1 MSRTCPDA
9 ARSCVAGDRSRYG
22 TSMADPWNYA
32 GPVTL
37 PSGPG
42 VVTLVD
48 ESTFAISGDSGDIAP
63 GAAQGL
69 FVRDTRILS
78 RFEVLVNGARTEPL
92 AAITEDPFSATFVSR
107 CLPSAGRADSTLM
120 VFRSRHVGQGMR
132 EEISL
137 RNFADEA
144 SSCTIELFIGADF
157 ADLFAVKEGRAGAEP
172 STGSVM
178 AATSD
183 DSGSSD
189 TMDQSEGAPATV
201 TYSYRRG
208 TVTRGVEIR
217 FGEGADL
224 SSDLVTFD
232 IIVPPRGEWTTCI
245 EIAPVIDAT
254 TIAPRYRCGEPIER
268 ASPTERLAQ
277 WRRSIPQVETDH
289 PGLKEV
295 IARSA
300 EDLGA
305 LRIFDPDYP
314 ERVVVAAGA
323 PWFMTVFGR
332 DSLLT
337 AWMALLVDPDLARG
351 VLQTLARFQGT
362 DIDPRH
368 DEEPGRIL
376 HEMRFGDAA
385 SLSLGGGSIYYGT
398 ADATPLFVML
408 LGEMRRWGVARE
420 MVDEL
425 LPNAAR
431 AIEWIEKFGDADGDG
446 YVEYRRSTD
455 RGLANQGWKDS
466 WDGIR
471 YGDGKVAEAP
481 IALCEVQA
489 YTYGAYLASAHFAF
503 EAGDAATYERFRTK
517 ASQLKAAF
525 NRDFWLEDRGFFA
538 VGLDADKRPIDSM
551 TSNMGHCLWT
561 GIVDEDKAR
570 RVAEAL
576 VSPAMFSGWGVRTL
590 STDSGGYNPISY
602 HCGSVWPHDTA
613 IVAAGLAR
621 YGFDGAAQQ
630 LIFALLDAA
639 TAQGGR
645 LPELYSG
652 LDRGELTVPVG
663 YPTSCSPQ
671 AWAAASP
678 LLCLRTLLRLD
689 PWIPY
694 GRTWLCPNL
703 PEAIGYLK
711 VEGIPLA
718 GSRVTVEV
726 GSEVDGGVRIEGLPP
741 EIEVIREP
749 RRPSTAL

>member
-1 MSRTCPDA
+1 
-9 ARSCVAGDRSRYG
+9 
-22 TSMADPWNYA
+22 MADPWNFA
-32 GPVTL
+32 GPITQL
-37 PSGPG
+37 DSTSGA
-42 VVTLVD
+42 VTLVD
-48 ESTFAISGDSGDIAP
+48 ESTFAISGGSGDMSP

-78 RFEVLVNGARTEPL
+78 RFEVLVDGVRTEPL
-92 AAITEDPFSATFVSR
+92 AAVTDDPFSATFVSR
-107 CLPSAGRADSTLM
+107 CLPAPGRADSTLM
-120 VFRSRHVGQGMR
+120 VFRSRYVGQGMR
-132 EEISL
+132 EDLTI
-137 RNFADEA
+137 RNFAAEA
-144 SSCTIELFIGADF
+144 ALCTVQVLIGSDF
-157 ADLFAVKEGRAGAEP
+157 ADLFAVKEGRVGAEP
-172 STGSVM
+172 GAAEVTAAVHQ
-178 AATSD
+178 AATTGPD
-183 DSGSSD
+183 AGPGDRPASSRP
-189 TMDQSEGAPATV
+189 STV
-201 TYSYRRG
+201 VSSYRRAG
-208 TVTRGVEIR
+208 VERGVELR
-217 FGEGADL
+217 FYDPTLLTTDL
-224 SSDLVTFD
+224 ATFEVS
-232 IIVPPRGEWTTCI
+232 VPPRGEWSTCI
-245 EIAPVIDAT
+245 EVGPVFDGTAVD
-254 TIAPRYRCGEPIER
+254 PRYRCGQPVDR
-268 ASPTERLAQ
+268 ATPTERLAQ
-277 WRRSIPQVETDH
+277 WRRNVPQVETSH

-295 IARSA
+295 VARSA

-305 LRIFDPDYP
+305 LRIFDPEFP

-351 VLQTLARFQGT
+351 VLQTLARFQGK
-362 DIDPRH
+362 DVDPRH

-431 AIEWIEKFGDADGDG
+431 AIEWIEQFGDADGDG
-446 YVEYRRSTD
+446 YVEYTRGSD

-471 YGDGKVAEAP
+471 YADGRVAEAP

-489 YTYGAYLASAHFAF
+489 YTYGAYLATAHFAF
-503 EAGDAATYERFRTK
+503 EVGDSVTYDRFRAK
-517 ASQLKAAF
+517 ATQLKAAF
-525 NRDFWLEDRGFFA
+525 NRDFWLEEKGWFA
-538 VGLDADKRPIDSM
+538 VGLDADKRPIDSL
-551 TSNMGHCLWT
+551 TSNIGHCLWT

-570 RVAEAL
+570 RVAEKL
-576 VSPAMFSGWGVRTL
+576 VSPAMFSGWGIRTL
-590 STDSGGYNPISY
+590 SKDSGGYNPISY

-613 IVAAGLAR
+613 IVASGLAR
-621 YGFDGAAQQ
+621 YGYDGAAQK
-630 LIFALLDAA
+630 LIFGLLDAA
-639 TAQGGR
+639 QAQGGR
-645 LPELYSG
+645 LPELFSG

-694 GRTWLCPNL
+694 GKTWLSPNL
-703 PEAIGYLK
+703 PEGIGYLK
-711 VEGIPLA
+711 VAGIPLA

-726 GSEVDGGVRIEGLPP
+726 GSEVPGGVAVTGLPK
-741 EIEVIREP
+741 EIELIREP
-749 RRPSTAL
+749 RRPSTAV